1 VCFPGIFAGNEEEP
15 PESEWERKSDMA
27 GKEQL
32 IGELQGH
39 VRGREGGRNSIK
51 V

>member
-1 VCFPGIFAGNEEEP
+1 MFVCFPGIFAGNEEESH

-32 IGELQGH
+32 IA
-39 VRGREGGRNSIK
+39 
-51 V
+51 